1 MLHKKSFIIVIVF
14 VLLSK
19 FTLAG
24 GSIVNIGTS
33 QNDTICYGTTLFLH
47 ASSAPYG
54 YNDFTWSFSSTVS
67 CYPSAQSIDIEVTFP
82 SPGQYQIWCLV
93 YDGGMPDGYTTKI
106 FTVLPL
112 PSVSLT
118 TPFDSICNSSDAII
132 LTGESPI
139 GGIYSGAGIT
149 GNIFDPSFASYD
161 SSYIYYEYADAFG
174 CSSSDSTVVYI
185 IKDCDTIQSINTIS
199 VYPNPTNGELNF
211 LGIAD
216 DLNSEVWITDISG
229 KEKMH
234 FNLNN
239 QKSAFLDFSS
249 GVYIYR
255 VKDKNG
261 GIITG
266 KIMLTK

>member
-1 MLHKKSFIIVIVF
+1 MLSKKSFIIAIAF

-24 GSIVNIGTS
+24 GSVVSIGTS

-54 YNDFTWSFSSTVS
+54 YNDFKWSFSSTVS
-67 CYPSAQSIDIEVTFP
+67 CYPSDQSIDIEVAFP
-82 SPGQYQIWCLV
+82 APGQYQIWCLV
-93 YDGGMPDGYTTKI
+93 YDGAMSDGYTTKT

-112 PSVSLT
+112 PTVSLT
-118 TPFDSICNSSDAII
+118 TPFDSICNTSDAII
-132 LTGESPI
+132 LSGESPI
-139 GGIYSGAGIT
+139 GGIYSGAGII
-149 GNIFDPSFASYD
+149 GNIFDPSFATYY
-161 SSYIYYEYADAFG
+161 SSYVYYEYADAFG
-174 CSSSDSTVVYI
+174 CSSSDSAIVYI
-185 IKDCDTIQSINTIS
+185 IKDCDTTQTINTIG
-199 VYPNPTNGELNF
+199 VYPNPTNREVNF
-211 LGIAD
+211 TGISD
-216 DLNSEVWITDISG
+216 DSNSEVWISDITG

-234 FNLNN
+234 FNSSN

-249 GVYIYR
+249 GAYIYS

-261 GIITG
+261 GITTG